1 MDNYIVQSRLGMP
14 PGAVLRIDDGAG
26 LLVQILEGEVWMTEE
41 GSCTDHVMG
50 PGQELR
56 LNRGGAALGH
66 ALRRSVVRL
75 SSAQPEVPARRIT
88 LSRNRVGAEAVLHQR
103 GGSAL
108 GHALRRL
115 LANLLAPVIG
125 PGPIG

>member
-14 PGAVLRIDDGAG
+14 PGALLRIDDGAG
-26 LLVQILEGEVWMTEE
+26 LLVQVLEGEVWMTEE
-41 GSCTDHVMG
+41 GSGTDHVLG
-50 PGQELR
+50 PGQRMALH
-56 LNRGGAALGH
+56 RGGAALGH
-66 ALRRSVVRL
+66 ALRRSVIRL

-88 LSRNRVGAEAVLHQR
+88 LRSNRAGAEAVLHQR

-115 LANLLAPVIG
+115 LANLLTPVIG